1 MTRYRW
7 ARRWHIL
14 VATAALF
21 GMVML
26 GLGLVL
32 RESGSRAQAGP
43 WRAQFGSADHDAA
56 TSAAVDES
64 GAVVVVGWTSGA
76 LTQAGVSGPKDAFV
90 RKYTASGT
98 ASWTSQ
104 FGTPGSDTATAVAV
118 APDGAVYVVGQLAGT
133 TQPGATPFY
142 AFVRKYAADGTEAW
156 TQQFG
161 AEGPSATTTAAS
173 VAVDSSGAAYVAGWV
188 FGALPGQTAG
198 GQDDAFVRK
207 YDTNGVEAWT
217 RQAGGP
223 GHDLATTVSVDAAG
237 DVYVAGQREQ
247 ASNDVGTTAVRK
259 YSPTGVEL
267 SARDLGTT
275 GDVTIAVTI
284 GRDGSI
290 YQVGELAPP
299 ERIHDHAQG
308 NHRGVPFVRKYDATG
323 PEAWTREF
331 GAGATDA
338 IVNVAVDSTGTVYVA
353 GHTSRGKG
361 RGEPDVRSIAFVRP
375 FGPDGAAGPTRQF
388 ASARYATATQVA
400 AGSPGQVFVVGLTRG
415 ALPGMTANGPSDAFI
430 GKVQL

>member
-1 MTRYRW
+1 MTRYLW
-7 ARRWHIL
+7 ARRWYAL
-14 VATAALF
+14 LATAVLF
-21 GMVML
+21 GAVML
-26 GLGLVL
+26 GLGLL
-32 RESGSRAQAGP
+32 RPEGTPAQAVP
-43 WRAQFGSADHDAA
+43 WLTQFGSSGHDTA

-64 GAVVVVGWTSGA
+64 GAAVVVGWTSGA
-76 LTQAGVSGPKDAFV
+76 LTQTGVSGPKDAFV
-90 RKYTASGT
+90 RKYTPTGAV
-98 ASWTSQ
+98 SWTSQ
-104 FGTPGSDTATAVAV
+104 FGTPGSDMAMAVAV
-118 APDGAVYVVGQLAGT
+118 GPDGAVYVAGQLGGT

-156 TQQFG
+156 TRQFG
-161 AEGPSATTTAAS
+161 AEGPTATTTAAS

-223 GHDLATTVSVDAAG
+223 RHDLATTVAVDAVG
-237 DVYVAGQREQ
+237 DIHVAGQREER
-247 ASNDVGTTAVRK
+247 SNDVGTTVVRN
-259 YSPTGVEL
+259 YSPAGVEL
-267 SARDLGTT
+267 GTHDIAAT
-275 GDVTIAVTI
+275 NDVTIAVTI

-299 ERIHDHAQG
+299 QRVHDHAQG
-308 NHRGVPFVRKYDATG
+308 NHRGEPFVRKYNATG
-323 PEAWTREF
+323 TVAWTRQF

-338 IVNVAVDSTGTVYVA
+338 IVNVAVDNAGTVYVA

-361 RGEPDVRSIAFVRP
+361 QGAPDAKSIAFVRT
-375 FGPDGAAGPTRQF
+375 FAPDGAAGPTRQF
-388 ASARYATATQVA
+388 AGAKYATATEVA
-400 AGSPGQVFVVGLTRG
+400 AGPPGQVFIVGWTRG

-430 GKVQL
+430 GKVQP